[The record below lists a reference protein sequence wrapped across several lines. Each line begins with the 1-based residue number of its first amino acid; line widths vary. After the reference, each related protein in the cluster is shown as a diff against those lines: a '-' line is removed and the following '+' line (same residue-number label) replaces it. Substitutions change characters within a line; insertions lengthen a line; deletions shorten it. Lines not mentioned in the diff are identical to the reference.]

1 MCLEYLYSLNT
12 ILITEAEVADL
23 QIRFLLDSG
32 EMQSN
37 FESYVYS
44 QNETWK
50 LLLTLFDG
58 EESLS

>member
-37 FESYVYS
+37 FESYVYF
-44 QNETWK
+44 QNET
-50 LLLTLFDG
+50 
-58 EESLS
+58 

>member
-12 ILITEAEVADL
+12 ILITEAEVAGL

-37 FESYVYS
+37 FESYVYF